1 MKFSPLYIIGLLVA
15 AMCGFSAC
23 DDSVTTLGS
32 SLITDNT
39 EVVIDSTFTITGQ
52 SVENTDIPSRTTTQI
67 LGSLTAKEYGSFSS
81 DFVTQFM
88 PALSL
93 DTTGTKAA
101 DIDSIKMLMFYTAGD
116 FTGDSI
122 VPMGLKVYPLT
133 RQLPSPIYSDF
144 DPKDYY
150 DESNCWTPSTQI
162 YTGNALYN
170 DSLDAIGYRT
180 VSVKLP
186 LDFALKFYNEYIT
199 NPQTF
204 ATPEAFTQFFPG
216 VYVKNTFGSGRVIN
230 FSQTRINLYYKQ
242 HSTYTKDG
250 ETRDTVYNRASAYM
264 AVTPEVISNN
274 IINMNL
280 SQSLKQQVE
289 GGDALLVAPASY
301 DVKMTFPAKEMV
313 DRFKRDGGELS
324 VINTLTMSIPVETIT
339 NGYSINPPTDVL
351 LVLSKDKDSFFANNK
366 IADNETSFL
375 ATYNELTKTYD
386 FTGMRPYIIS
396 LLTKETITA
405 DDYTFTLTPVN
416 VVYETTSSSYYDSG
430 TSYVTQIIPYVSG
443 PAMCKLNLQNA
454 KIKFTY
460 SKQSIKN
467 L

>member
-1 MKFSPLYIIGLLVA
+1 
-15 AMCGFSAC
+15 
-23 DDSVTTLGS
+23 
-32 SLITDNT
+32 
-39 EVVIDSTFTITGQ
+39 
-52 SVENTDIPSRTTTQI
+52 
-67 LGSLTAKEYGSFSS
+67 
-81 DFVTQFM
+81 
-88 PALSL
+88 
-93 DTTGTKAA
+93 
-101 DIDSIKMLMFYTAGD
+101 
-116 FTGDSI
+116 
-122 VPMGLKVYPLT
+122 
-133 RQLPSPIYSDF
+133 
-144 DPKDYY
+144 
-150 DESNCWTPSTQI
+150 
-162 YTGNALYN
+162 
-170 DSLDAIGYRT
+170 
-180 VSVKLP
+180 
-186 LDFALKFYNEYIT
+186 
-199 NPQTF
+199 
-204 ATPEAFTQFFPG
+204 
-216 VYVKNTFGSGRVIN
+216 
-230 FSQTRINLYYKQ
+230 
-242 HSTYTKDG
+242 
-250 ETRDTVYNRASAYM
+250 M